1 MILACRI
8 SKPAMMT
15 ETNSKKIGLFEPDD
29 IEKKTLL
36 ILRILSKSPDPLGS
50 RVLSRLMS
58 EQGVKLTERTI
69 RYHLR
74 ISDERGF
81 TRLVGRRDGRVITR
95 KGMEEIRNARVQDK
109 IGFVISRIENL
120 AFCTTFDP
128 VSKQG
133 LVPVNVSYFEK
144 ERFREALDVMLP
156 VFKNGYAVSELVV
169 VAEEGQMI
177 GDSLVPPGKIAIAT
191 VCSIIINGVL
201 LKSGIPM
208 DSKFGGILQIADSK
222 PLRFIEIIY
231 YNGSSLDPSEAFIRA
246 NMTSV
251 RKAVESGNGSILAN
265 YREIPGMCR
274 QLTETILFNLKKAG
288 INGVIS
294 LGEKSELGFQIPIDI
309 NKTGLILL
317 GGLNPI
323 ACAREAGLEAED
335 HAMSAMLEFGNFVHI
350 NEVKRSLGAK

>member
-1 MILACRI
+1 MII
-8 SKPAMMT
+8 ES
-15 ETNSKKIGLFEPDD
+15 NSKQIGLFDPED

-50 RVLSRLMS
+50 RIISRHMNEL
-58 EQGVKLTERTI
+58 GVKMTERTI

-74 ISDERGF
+74 ITDEKGF
-81 TRLVGRRDGRVITR
+81 TKLVGRRDGRIITK
-95 KGMEEIRNARVQDK
+95 KGIEEIRNARVQDK

-128 VSKQG
+128 ISKQG
-133 LVPVNVSYFEK
+133 LIPVNISYFEK
-144 ERFREALDVMLP
+144 ERFREALDIMLP
-156 VFKNGYAVSELVV
+156 VFKSGYAVSELVT

-177 GDSLVPPGKIAIAT
+177 GDSLVPAGKVAIAT

-208 DSKFGGILQIADSK
+208 DSKFGGILQIADSR
-222 PLRFIEIIY
+222 PLRFVELIY
-231 YNGSSLDPSEAFIRA
+231 YSGSSLDPSEAFIRA

-251 RKAVESGNGSILAN
+251 RKAIESGNGSILAN

-274 QLTETILFNLKKAG
+274 ELTETILFNLRKSG

-294 LGEKSELGFQIPIDI
+294 LGQKSDSGFQIPIDVT
-309 NKTGLILL
+309 KTGLILL

-323 ACAREAGLEAED
+323 AGAQEAGVVAEH
-335 HAMSAMLEFGNFVHI
+335 HAMSTLLEYGNFVHI
-350 NEVKRSLGAK
+350 DDVKGF